1 MRIVDHEQ
9 RRQKIAE
16 VAMDLIAHEG
26 LEATTLNRIARQMGA
41 SIRVITHYFADKD
54 TLLLAVYRILALQGQ
69 APIAEVLA
77 RDPADLA
84 GALNVLCGSDEAT
97 LKRWRVYV
105 AFWDKAARSPRF
117 AAEQRLWI
125 EKTLALIG
133 EVIVA
138 RTGSAGE
145 IRPLAMEL
153 ISLVYGMSVQRTLD
167 PESWAPEAI
176 AAVIDRKVR
185 EVDLLRPS

>member
-1 MRIVDHEQ
+1 MA
-9 RRQKIAE
+9 RRENPMPRQISPLRTMCRKN
-16 VAMDLIAHEG
+16 DLWLMCRLGG
-26 LEATTLNRIARQMGA
+26 LRFGGIEFDRQTLG
-41 SIRVITHYFADKD
+41 
-54 TLLLAVYRILALQGQ
+54 YRRLALQGQ

-97 LKRWRVYV
+97 LERWRVYV
-105 AFWDKAARSPRF
+105 AFWHEAARSPMF

-138 RTGSAGE
+138 RTGRAE
-145 IRPLAMEL
+145 NVRELATEL
-153 ISLVYGMSVQRTLD
+153 IALVYGTSVQRRLD
-167 PESWAPEAI
+167 PARWTAEAI
-176 AAVIDRKVR
+176 AAVIERKVR
-185 EVDLLRPS
+185 EVDLRG